1 MLLTDLTIATD
12 NPEQLLNELVQP
24 RDDWFD
30 MEIVAGLLPDLLR
43 AFESLSLTVTGAE
56 EFLEWLSSGEIEVRI
71 REKRQPGRG
80 VSGLKTGHPQHAGLR
95 KLAIEETGGACLQMA
110 ALIVALAYQWRHD
123 LADDEQDR
131 FSSRLYEAWRA
142 LWLMSD
148 NAVNCI
154 PRISERLERF
164 AAAFKRRNER
174 LKRRRIL
181 NEKDIGY
188 LVDLQRFFKHF
199 LGDGRFVRRN
209 RRTFADCQVWSLTSD
224 WKPLDK
230 DSDTEVDQSKTARIH
245 TTRPSEVRNTEHVRA
260 GNAPDELNDET
271 LLLETGE
278 QAKPELGERSDALIR
293 KLQPQRA
300 ACRRVNSV
308 LPGRWESL
316 SEYELNLIL
325 ESLVF
330 RRSGLPTVRL
340 FILLL
345 LLTGRAPQV
354 VLRARV
360 VKSRD
365 QLPQDFKNSE
375 DIYLVVD
382 DRTWVCGTLKP
393 QNRRKLKRGWRKY
406 FDESRNEL
414 TFRVPDRFW
423 QVMPFTVE
431 RAARRVTSNSA
442 ALFSRRVK
450 LDDILSRV
458 NPRLKDLNRSTGSR
472 LTAKRIQNLLFDS
485 LMSLSTDMVD
495 VCLITGKHPP
505 FGPSAAI
512 YYHTNAVEQLAE
524 YYERVVASWA
534 RAMTDTARPNQPGL
548 SGTSVSRVGSPL
560 SIRRD
565 VMRAVVASLQEQ
577 LQEYRKVIDQPSYL
591 WRFHNLY
598 TAYVNLM
605 LLWATGYRAVRD
617 PIADPSELNRR
628 RGFVVISDKE
638 GDDMGHSRVV
648 FLPERMIRQLDCYE
662 AHRLALSRRLQMA
675 GRKITLSTFFWFL
688 TSKYETVPATPK
700 QLADEIVWV
709 FPWPLNTSR
718 HTLRGYLRDRD
729 VPGDLVDTF
738 MGHWGIGTEPW
749 ARHSALDP
757 YAFKEGVV
765 PVIEELLE
773 SLGFDVLEGIDG

>member
-1 MLLTDLTIATD
+1 MLLNELTIATE

-24 RDDWFD
+24 REDWFD
-30 MEIVAGLLPDLLR
+30 MEVIAGLLPGLLR
-43 AFESLSLTVTGAE
+43 ALESLSVTVTGAE
-56 EFLEWLSSGEIEVRI
+56 KLLEWLSSGEIEVRV
-71 REKRQPGRG
+71 REKKQPGRG

-95 KLAIEETGGACLQMA
+95 ELAQKETGEVRLQMA
-110 ALIVALAYQWRHD
+110 ALVIVLAYQWRHD
-123 LADDEQDR
+123 VPDDEQNR

-142 LWLMSD
+142 LWLMGD
-148 NAVNCI
+148 TAVNCI
-154 PRISERLERF
+154 PRISEHLERF
-164 AAAFKRRNER
+164 AATFARRNEM
-174 LKRRRIL
+174 LDRRRL
-181 NEKDIGY
+181 SGNDIRY
-188 LVDLQRFFKHF
+188 LVELQRFFKHF
-199 LGDGRFVRRN
+199 LGDGQIVRRH
-209 RRTFADCQVWSLTSD
+209 RRTSADRQVWSLTSD
-224 WKPLDK
+224 WEPLDK
-230 DSDTEVDQSKTARIH
+230 DSDTEVDQSKTVRIH
-245 TTRPSEVRNTEHVRA
+245 TTRPSEVKTTKHFLA
-260 GNAPDELNDET
+260 GNAPDELDDAT

-278 QAKPELGERSDALIR
+278 QAKPELGERSDALLR

-345 LLTGRAPQV
+345 LLTGRAPEV

-375 DIYLVVD
+375 DIYLVAD
-382 DRTWVCGTLKP
+382 ERTWVCGTLKP
-393 QNRRKLKRGWRKY
+393 KDRRELKSGWHKY
-406 FDESRNEL
+406 FEESRQEL
-414 TFRVPDRFW
+414 TFRIPDQFW
-423 QVMPFTVE
+423 QVMALTVKSAGG
-431 RAARRVTSNSA
+431 RATSKSA

-450 LDDILSRV
+450 LDGIINRV
-458 NPRLKDLNRSTGSR
+458 NSRLKDLKRSTGSR
-472 LTAKRIQNLLFDS
+472 LTVKRIQNLLFDS
-485 LMSLSTDMVD
+485 LMNVSTDLID

-512 YYHTNAVEQLAE
+512 YYHTRAAEQLAE
-524 YYERVVASWA
+524 YYDRVVVSWA
-534 RAMTDTARPNQPGL
+534 RAMGGATRPDQPEL
-548 SGTSVSRVGSPL
+548 SGASVSRVGSPL
-560 SIRRD
+560 SIRSD
-565 VMRAVVASLQEQ
+565 VMRAVVVSLQEQ

-617 PIADPSELNRR
+617 PIADPSELNRK

-648 FLPERMIRQLDCYE
+648 YLPERMIRQLDCYE

-675 GRKITLSTFFWFL
+675 GCKVTLSTFLWFL

-700 QLADEIVWV
+700 ELAAEIVWV

-757 YAFKEGVV
+757 YAFKEAVG
-765 PVIEELLE
+765 PVIDELLE

>member
-1 MLLTDLTIATD
+1 MLLTDLTIDTEK
-12 NPEQLLNELVQP
+12 PEQLLNELVQP
-24 RDDWFD
+24 REDWFD
-30 MEIVAGLLPDLLR
+30 MEVIAGLLPGLLR
-43 AFESLSLTVTGAE
+43 TFESMSLTVTGAE
-56 EFLEWLSSGEIEVRI
+56 KLLEWLSSGEIEVRV
-71 REKRQPGRG
+71 REKKQPGRG
-80 VSGLKTGHPQHAGLR
+80 ISGLKTDHPQHAGLR
-95 KLAIEETGGACLQMA
+95 ELAQEEIGEVRLQMA
-110 ALIVALAYQWRHD
+110 ALVIALAYKWRHV
-123 LADDEQDR
+123 LSDDEQDIY
-131 FSSRLYEAWRA
+131 SLRLQGAWRA
-142 LWLMSD
+142 LRLMSKT
-148 NAVNCI
+148 AVNCI
-154 PRISERLERF
+154 PRISEHLEQF
-164 AAAFKRRNER
+164 AATFARRNEM
-174 LKRRRIL
+174 LDRRRL
-181 NEKDIGY
+181 SDNDIRY
-188 LVDLQRFFKHF
+188 LVELQRFFKFF
-199 LGDGRFVRRN
+199 LYEGRIVSRHRL
-209 RRTFADCQVWSLTSD
+209 TSADRQVWSSTGD
-224 WKPLDK
+224 WHALDK
-230 DSDTEVDQSKTARIH
+230 DGDTEVDQSKMVRIH
-245 TTRPSEVRNTEHVRA
+245 TTRPSEIRNTKHFLE
-260 GNAPDELNDET
+260 GNAPDELDDET

-278 QAKPELGERSDALIR
+278 QAKPELGERSDALLR

-300 ACRRVNSV
+300 ACRRVNSI

-345 LLTGRAPQV
+345 LLTGRAPEV

-360 VKSRD
+360 VKSRG
-365 QLPQDFKNSE
+365 QLPKDIKNPE

-382 DRTWVCGTLKP
+382 DGTWVCGTFKP
-393 QNRRKLKRGWRKY
+393 QNRRKLKRGWRRY

-423 QVMPFTVE
+423 QVMPFTVK

-442 ALFSRRVK
+442 ALFSRDVK

-458 NPRLKDLNRSTGSR
+458 NPRLKDLKRSTGSR
-472 LTAKRIQNLLFDS
+472 LTVKRIQNLLFDS
-485 LMSLSTDMVD
+485 LMSVSTDLVD

-512 YYHTNAVEQLAE
+512 YYHTRAAEQLAE
-524 YYERVVASWA
+524 YYERVVVSWA
-534 RAMTDTARPNQPGL
+534 RAMGGATRPTQPGL
-548 SGTSVSRVGSPL
+548 SGVSVSRVGSPL

-565 VMRAVVASLQEQ
+565 VMRAVVVSLQEQ

-648 FLPERMIRQLDCYE
+648 YLPERMIRQLDCYE
-662 AHRLALSRRLQMA
+662 VHRLALSRRLQMA

-700 QLADEIVWV
+700 QVADEIVWV

-757 YAFKEGVV
+757 YAFKEAVV
-765 PVIEELLE
+765 PVIDELLE